1 MGAPF
6 IHNAALAIGSSV
18 ICNLAIIELH
28 GWISQGAVFGHSAR
42 NSHSPH
48 AERLGL

>member
-6 IHNAALAIGSSV
+6 FNAGLAIGSSV
-18 ICNLAIIELH
+18 ICNLSVIELH
-28 GWISQGAVFGHSAR
+28 GWISQGAMFGCSAR
-42 NSHSPH
+42 NPLSPH